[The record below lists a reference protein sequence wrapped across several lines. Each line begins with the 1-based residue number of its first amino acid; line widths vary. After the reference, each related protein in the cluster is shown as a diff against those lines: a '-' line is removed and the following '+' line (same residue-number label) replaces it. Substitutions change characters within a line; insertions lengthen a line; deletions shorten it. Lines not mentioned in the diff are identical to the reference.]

1 VLADEKIRV
10 SKSNRMALKNM
21 KRGGESY
28 NDVVRR
34 LINLWILVPLVLEED
49 TARELQLKAAEGVS
63 V

>member
-1 VLADEKIRV
+1 MLADEKIRV

-34 LINLWILVPLVLEED
+34 LINLWILVPLDLGGPE
-49 TARELQLKAAEGVS
+49 AQELLRKATEGVS